1 MYTSAFELSSVKKS
15 GRMTTQRSIALALIA
30 CVIGIFVGHF
40 LPRGASKTEANG
52 TTTSTPPVQVPTNH
66 DCKVERAELSSIK
79 AQLAICKAYLARVP
93 EAAPSAT
100 AYDADAEPL
109 KPGSDPRNITFAN
122 EVEERRRLLDIYP
135 EAVIVHQSDGKI
147 RVYKP
152 EEWPSDGAG
161 QIVAR
166 KFSDGHIGWYAGPDA
181 GPRSDPAAFQ
191 PHGPVFVHQPDGTIT
206 VNGVEADPAVQTMFG
221 GKVRDAGPTL

>member
-1 MYTSAFELSSVKKS
+1 
-15 GRMTTQRSIALALIA
+15 MTTQRSIALALITG
-30 CVIGIFVGHF
+30 IFGIFVGHS
-40 LPRGASKTEANG
+40 LPRGASKTEAVAS
-52 TTTSTPPVQVPTNH
+52 TTSTPPVRVPTRH
-66 DCKVERAELSSIK
+66 DCKVERVEISSIK
-79 AQLAICKAYLARVP
+79 AQLTICNAYRARAT
-93 EAAPSAT
+93 EDAPPT
-100 AYDADAEPL
+100 AYDAEAAPL
-109 KPGSDPRNITFAN
+109 KPGSDARNITFTN

-152 EEWPSDGAG
+152 DEWPEGGAG

-191 PHGPVFVHQPDGTIT
+191 PRGPAMVYQPDGTILL
-206 VNGVEADPAVQTMFG
+206 NGVEADTAVQMMFG
-221 GKVRDAGPTL
+221 GKGRDAGP